1 MLSAVSHTVVRRPS
15 GATAGLIT
23 VEFNYELS
31 YITTESLIS
40 IHPLAPLTRWHHA
53 VCAQSAYRV
62 HTAIV
67 LSGNERSRCTLDL
80 SIAFAAV
87 ADAPVEAHL
96 RLSLDIVS
104 DDWILIDVW
113 LVLALGC
120 ARGSS
125 FDTTRTTA
133 PMLWVVE
140 GWPWPVSY
148 MIHIAIDLSC
158 R

>member
-40 IHPLAPLTRWHHA
+40 IHPLAPLTRRHHA

-67 LSGNERSRCTLDL
+67 LSESEDSRPIPTL
-80 SIAFAAV
+80 
-87 ADAPVEAHL
+87 E
-96 RLSLDIVS
+96 
-104 DDWILIDVW
+104 
-113 LVLALGC
+113 LALIIDDLYRKITLGK
-120 ARGSS
+120 
-125 FDTTRTTA
+125 TR
-133 PMLWVVE
+133 
-140 GWPWPVSY
+140 
-148 MIHIAIDLSC
+148 
-158 R
+158 

>member
-40 IHPLAPLTRWHHA
+40 IHPLAPLTRWYHA

-67 LSGNERSRCTLDL
+67 LSENERSLYTLDL
-80 SIAFAAV
+80 YIALV
-87 ADAPVEAHL
+87 PVPTTERSVL
-96 RLSLDIVS
+96 RGWYCSALVYAGRWCLS
-104 DDWILIDVW
+104 
-113 LVLALGC
+113 
-120 ARGSS
+120 
-125 FDTTRTTA
+125 
-133 PMLWVVE
+133 
-140 GWPWPVSY
+140 Y
-148 MIHIAIDLSC
+148 
-158 R
+158 